1 MAFAIFD
8 QELTCPVCLEVFTDP
23 VSLGCGHHFCAMC
36 ISQVWERVSGDVSCL
51 QCRQVFAQ
59 RNTTP
64 AHILSNIA
72 EQVRQLRVGA
82 VEQKEEFVCREHDE
96 KLKLF
101 CQEEQEMICVVCGL
115 PAQHKMHNVIPIK
128 EAAQTNKEKLEE
140 SLKLLQEQMNQ
151 SVRSNQEGETA
162 IRQLKDQV
170 DGRSCETRAV
180 FEKMHQFLR
189 ERQQQME
196 AELQR
201 EADKILTQ
209 LENNL
214 KKAIDEISSLEAV
227 IQGVKVRLEIDDPH
241 GLLKD
246 IQALL
251 KRCEL
256 PVSSPGVVSVDLPED
271 VAEGRLRSL
280 KVWKEMRA
288 VVSPVPE
295 RLTLDLDTAH
305 NELVPSQ
312 DLMIVQYLTT
322 KQNHQDHP
330 RRFVEDFCVLSSQSF
345 TSVRHYWEVC
355 VGNKYSWVVGVR
367 TESLNRNGD
376 ISNTLEQGQWVI
388 GVSSNAVKIPNV
400 ISHLEIKLQKLGVY
414 LDYERG
420 QVSFY
425 NADNLCH
432 IHTYTDSFTEKLYLI
447 LNPCNNKSG
456 KNSEPLTLRTT

>member
-1 MAFAIFD
+1 MASANFVQD
-8 QELTCPVCLEVFTDP
+8 LTCPVCLEVFTDP
-23 VSLGCGHHFCAMC
+23 VSLECGHNFCGAC
-36 ISQVWERVSGDVSCL
+36 ISQSWERVSGNVSCP

-59 RNTTP
+59 RNTRP
-64 AHILSNIA
+64 AYTLRNIA
-72 EQVRQLRVGA
+72 EKVKQLRVGA
-82 VEQKEEFVCREHDE
+82 PEQKEEFVCREHDE

-101 CQEEQEMICVVCGL
+101 CQEEQEMICLVCGQS
-115 PAQHKMHNVIPIK
+115 AQHKMHNVIPIK
-128 EAAQTNKEKLEE
+128 EAAQGHKEKLEE
-140 SLKLLQEQMNQ
+140 SLKLLQEQMTQ
-151 SVRSNQEGETA
+151 SVWSKQEGEAA

-170 DGRSCETRAV
+170 DGQSCEIRAE

-189 ERQQQME
+189 ERQQQML

-214 KKAIDEISSLEAV
+214 KRTVDKITSLEGV
-227 IQGVKVRLEIDDPH
+227 IQDVKVTLEIQDPQ

-271 VAEGRLRSL
+271 VAEGRLRYL

-295 RLTLDLDTAH
+295 RLTLDPDTAQ
-305 NELVPSQ
+305 NNLVLSQ
-312 DLMIVQYLTT
+312 DLMSVKFVTV
-322 KQNHQDHP
+322 KQNCQDHP
-330 RRFVEDFCVLSSQSF
+330 KRFVLKLNVLSSQGF
-345 TSVRHYWEVC
+345 TCGKHYCEVY
-355 VGNKYSWVVGVR
+355 VGYKTEWVVGVCR
-367 TESLNRNGD
+367 ESVNRDRGH
-376 ISNTLEQGQWVI
+376 TCTPAEGYWVI
-388 GVSSNAVKIPNV
+388 YVFSNSVKIPDV
-400 ISHLEIKLQKLGVY
+400 ISHLEMKLRKLGVY

-425 NADNLCH
+425 NADNMCH
-432 IHTYTDSFTEKLYLI
+432 IHTYTDSFTEKLHLI
-447 LNPCNNKSG
+447 LNPCDYETDA
-456 KNSEPLTLRTT
+456 NSEPLTLLTT

>member
-1 MAFAIFD
+1 MASANLV
-8 QELTCPVCLEVFTDP
+8 QELTCPICLEVFTDP
-23 VSLGCGHHFCAMC
+23 VSLGCGHHFCATC
-36 ISQVWERVSGDVSCL
+36 ISQVWERVSGNVSCP

-59 RNTTP
+59 RNTRP
-64 AHILSNIA
+64 AHILSNVA
-72 EQVRQLRVGA
+72 EKVRQLRVGA
-82 VEQKEEFVCREHDE
+82 AERRKEFVCREHDE

-101 CQEEQEMICVVCGL
+101 CQEEQMMVCLVCGL
-115 PAQHKMHNVIPIK
+115 SAQHKMHNVIPIK
-128 EAAQTNKEKLEE
+128 EAAQAHKEKLEE
-140 SLKLLQEQMNQ
+140 SLKLLQERMNQ
-151 SVRSNQEGETA
+151 GVRSQQEGETV
-162 IRQLKDQV
+162 IRRLKDQV
-170 DGRSCETRAV
+170 DGRSCEIRAE

-214 KKAIDEISSLEAV
+214 KRTVDEISSLKAV

-271 VAEGRLRSL
+271 VAEGRLRYL

-305 NELVPSQ
+305 NDLVLSQ
-312 DLMIVQYLTT
+312 DLMSVQYVTT
-322 KQNHQDHP
+322 DQNRQDHP
-330 RRFVEDFCVLSSQSF
+330 RRFVEDLCVLSSQSF
-345 TSVRHYWEVC
+345 MSGRHYWEVY
-355 VGNKYSWVVGVR
+355 VGYKISWVVGVC
-367 TESLNRNGD
+367 TESVNRNGS
-376 ISNTLEQGQWVI
+376 ISYTPEQGQWVI
-388 GVSSNAVKIPNV
+388 DVSSNSVKIPNV
-400 ISHLEIKLQKLGVY
+400 ISHLEIKLRKLGVY

-425 NADNLCH
+425 NADNMCH
-432 IHTYTDSFTEKLYLI
+432 LHTYTDSFTEKLCLI
-447 LNPCNNKSG
+447 LNPCDNKSG
-456 KNSEPLTLRTT
+456 KNSEPLTLLTT

>member
-1 MAFAIFD
+1 MASANLV

-23 VSLGCGHHFCAMC
+23 VSLECGHHFCATC
-36 ISQVWERVSGDVSCL
+36 ISQVWERVSGDVSCP
-51 QCRQVFAQ
+51 QCRQVFTQ
-59 RNTTP
+59 RNTRP
-64 AHILSNIA
+64 AHILSNVA

-82 VEQKEEFVCREHDE
+82 VERKEEFVCRDHDE

-115 PAQHKMHNVIPIK
+115 SAQHKMHNVIPVK
-128 EAAQTNKEKLEE
+128 EAAQAHKEKLEE
-140 SLKLLQEQMNQ
+140 SLKLLQGQMNQ
-151 SVRSNQEGETA
+151 SVRSKQEGEDM
-162 IRQLKDQV
+162 IQRLKDQV
-170 DGRSCETRAV
+170 DGRSCEIRAE

-189 ERQQQME
+189 EKQQQME

-214 KKAIDEISSLEAV
+214 KRTIDEITSLEGV
-227 IQGVKVRLEIDDPH
+227 IQDVKVRLEIQDSQ

-256 PVSSPGVVSVDLPED
+256 SVSSPGVVPVDLHED
-271 VAEGRLRSL
+271 VAEGRLRYL

-295 RLTLDLDTAH
+295 QLTLDLDTAH
-305 NELVPSQ
+305 NNLVLSQ
-312 DLMIVQYLTT
+312 DLMSVQYVTT
-322 KQNHQDHP
+322 KQNRQDHP
-330 RRFVEDFCVLSSQSF
+330 RRFVKDLCVLSSQSF
-345 TSVRHYWEVC
+345 MSGRHYWEVC
-355 VGNKYSWVVGVR
+355 VGNKTDWIVGVCR
-367 TESLNRNGD
+367 EFVKGDGD
-376 ISNTLEQGQWVI
+376 IFYTLEQGQWVI
-388 GVSSNAVKIPNV
+388 DVSSNSVKKPNV
-400 ISHLEIKLQKLGVY
+400 ISHLEVKLRKLGVY

-425 NADNLCH
+425 NADNMCH
-432 IHTYTDSFTEKLYLI
+432 LHTYTDSFTEKLYLI
-447 LNPCNNKSG
+447 LNPYTNKSG
-456 KNSEPLTLRTT
+456 KNPEPLTLLTT

>member
-1 MAFAIFD
+1 MASANFV
-8 QELTCPVCLEVFTDP
+8 QELTCPICLEVFTDP
-23 VSLGCGHHFCAMC
+23 VSLECGHHFCGAC
-36 ISQVWERVSGDVSCL
+36 ISQFWERVSGDVSCP

-59 RNTTP
+59 RNTRP
-64 AHILSNIA
+64 AHILSNVA

-82 VEQKEEFVCREHDE
+82 VERKEEFVCREHDE

-115 PAQHKMHNVIPIK
+115 SAQHKMHNVIPIK
-128 EAAQTNKEKLEE
+128 EAAQGHKEKLEE

-151 SVRSNQEGETA
+151 SVRSKREGEA
-162 IRQLKDQV
+162 VIRQLKDQV
-170 DGRSCETRAV
+170 DGRSCEIRAE

-214 KKAIDEISSLEAV
+214 KRTVDKISSLEGV

-241 GLLKD
+241 GVLKD

-256 PVSSPGVVSVDLPED
+256 PISSPRVVSVDLPED
-271 VAEGRLRSL
+271 VAEGRLRYL
-280 KVWKEMRA
+280 KVWKKMRA

-295 RLTLDLDTAH
+295 RLTLDPDTAH
-305 NELVPSQ
+305 NKLILSQ
-312 DLMIVQYLTT
+312 DLMSVKFVTVG
-322 KQNHQDHP
+322 QNRQDHP
-330 RRFVEDFCVLSSQSF
+330 KRFVNILNVLSSQGF
-345 TSVRHYWEVC
+345 TCGRHYWEVC
-355 VGNKYSWVVGVR
+355 VGYKSEWVVGVCR
-367 TESLNRNGD
+367 ESVDRDGRHT
-376 ISNTLEQGQWVI
+376 STPAEGYWVI
-388 GVSSNAVKIPNV
+388 YVFSNSVKIPNV
-400 ISHLEIKLQKLGVY
+400 NSHLEIKLRKLGVY
-414 LDYERG
+414 LDYEQG

-425 NADNLCH
+425 NADNMCH
-432 IHTYTDSFTEKLYLI
+432 IHTYTDSFTEKLHLI
-447 LNPCNNKSG
+447 LNPCDYETG
-456 KNSEPLTLRTT
+456 DNSEPLTLITT

>member
-1 MAFAIFD
+1 MASANLV
-8 QELTCPVCLEVFTDP
+8 QELTCPVCLDVFTDP
-23 VSLGCGHHFCAMC
+23 VSLECGHHFCATC
-36 ISQVWERVSGDVSCL
+36 ISQVWERVSGNVSCP

-59 RNTTP
+59 RNTRP
-64 AHILSNIA
+64 AHILSNVA
-72 EQVRQLRVGA
+72 EKVRQLRLGA
-82 VEQKEEFVCREHDE
+82 VELKEEFVCRDHDE

-101 CQEEQEMICVVCGL
+101 CQEEQEMICLVCGL
-115 PAQHKMHNVIPIK
+115 STQHKMHNVIPIK
-128 EAAQTNKEKLEE
+128 EAAQGNKEKLEE
-140 SLKLLQEQMNQ
+140 SLKLLQERMNQ
-151 SVRSNQEGETA
+151 SVRSQQEGETA

-170 DGRSCETRAV
+170 DGRSYEIRAE

-209 LENNL
+209 LETNL
-214 KKAIDEISSLEAV
+214 KRRVDEISSLEAV
-227 IQGVKVRLEIDDPH
+227 IQDVKVRLKIDDPH

-271 VAEGRLRSL
+271 VAEGRLRYL

-305 NELVPSQ
+305 NELVLSQ
-312 DLMIVQYLTT
+312 DLMSVQYVTT

-330 RRFVEDFCVLSSQSF
+330 RRFVEDLCVLSSQSF
-345 TSVRHYWEVC
+345 MSGRHYWEVY
-355 VGNKYSWVVGVR
+355 VGYKISWVVGVCR
-367 TESLNRNGD
+367 ESVKRNGD
-376 ISNTLEQGQWVI
+376 ISYTPERGYWVI
-388 GVSSNAVKIPNV
+388 HFSFNSVEVPNV
-400 ISHLEIKLQKLGVY
+400 ISNLDIKPRKLGVY

-425 NADNLCH
+425 NADNMCH
-432 IHTYTDSFTEKLYLI
+432 LHTYTGSFTEKLCLI
-447 LNPCNNKSG
+447 LNPCTDKPD
-456 KNSEPLTLRTT
+456 NSEPLTLLIT